1 MTDKE
6 KSIPEP
12 EPTKMVEPLAEGFRK
27 GGDIVDDSMPSGT
40 PAVPHLDTM
49 PDHPADAPAGSSGT
63 EPTAPSD
70 GGDAGGEQ

>member
-6 KSIPEP
+6 KTIREP
-12 EPTKMVEPLAEGFRK
+12 ESTKMVEPLAEGFRK

-40 PAVPHLDTM
+40 ATVPHLDTM
-49 PDHPADAPAGSSGT
+49 PDPPADTPAGSSGT

-70 GGDAGGEQ
+70 GGNTSGEQ